1 MVSMLKIYIINDKR
15 DKRLYFKGYETMGNR
30 IYPSYTTLKDNALKI
45 KSEAEA
51 QMIANNIEGIVINL
65 K

>member
-1 MVSMLKIYIINDKR
+1 MYVVKDKK
-15 DKRLYFKGYETMGNR
+15 DKRLYFKGYTTIGSRE
-30 IYPSYTTLKDNALKI
+30 YPSYTTLKDNALKI

>member
-1 MVSMLKIYIINDKR
+1 MLKMYIINDKR

-30 IYPSYTTLKDNALKI
+30 VYPSYTTLKDNALKI
-45 KSEAEA
+45 KNESEA
-51 QMIANNIEGIVINL
+51 QIIANNINGEVINL

>member
-1 MVSMLKIYIINDKR
+1 MYIVNDKR

-30 IYPSYTTLKDNALKI
+30 VYPSYTTLKDNALKI
-45 KSEAEA
+45 KNESEA
-51 QMIANNIEGIVINL
+51 QIRANNINGEVIIL

>member
-1 MVSMLKIYIINDKR
+1 MYIINDKR

-30 IYPSYTTLKDNALKI
+30 VYPSYTTLKDNALKI

-51 QMIANNIEGIVINL
+51 KMISNNIEVIVINL

>member
-1 MVSMLKIYIINDKR
+1 
-15 DKRLYFKGYETMGNR
+15 MGNR
-30 IYPSYTTLKDNALKI
+30 VYPSYTTLKDNALKI

>member
-1 MVSMLKIYIINDKR
+1 MYIVNDKK

-30 IYPSYTTLKDNALKI
+30 VYPSYTTLTDNALKM

>member
-1 MVSMLKIYIINDKR
+1 MYIINDKR

-30 IYPSYTTLKDNALKI
+30 VYPSYTTLKDNALKI
-45 KSEAEA
+45 KNESEA
-51 QMIANNIEGIVINL
+51 QIIANNINGEVINL

>member
-1 MVSMLKIYIINDKR
+1 MYIINDKR
-15 DKRLYFKGYETMGNR
+15 DKRLYFKGYTTMGNR
-30 IYPSYTTLKDNALKI
+30 VYPSYTTLKDNALKI
-45 KSEAEA
+45 KNVSEA

>member
-1 MVSMLKIYIINDKR
+1 MYIVKDKK

-30 IYPSYTTLKDNALKI
+30 VYPSYTTLKDNALKI
-45 KSEAEA
+45 KNESEA
-51 QMIANNIEGIVINL
+51 QIIANNINGEVINL

>member
-1 MVSMLKIYIINDKR
+1 MYIVNDKR
-15 DKRLYFKGYETMGNR
+15 DKRLYFKGYTTMGNR
-30 IYPSYTTLKDNALKI
+30 VYPSYTTLKDNALKI

-51 QMIANNIEGIVINL
+51 QMIANNIEGIVIKL

>member
-1 MVSMLKIYIINDKR
+1 MNVVKEKKDKR
-15 DKRLYFKGYETMGNR
+15 IYYKAYTTIGNR
-30 IYPSYTTLKDNALKI
+30 EYPSYKTLKDNALKI

>member
-1 MVSMLKIYIINDKR
+1 MYIINDKR

-30 IYPSYTTLKDNALKI
+30 VYSYYTTLKDNALKI

>member
-1 MVSMLKIYIINDKR
+1 MYIVNDKR
-15 DKRLYFKGYETMGNR
+15 DERLYFKGYTTIGSRE
-30 IYPSYTTLKDNALKI
+30 YPSYTALKDNALKI

>member
-1 MVSMLKIYIINDKR
+1 MYIINDKR
-15 DKRLYFKGYETMGNR
+15 DTRLYFKGYETMGNWV
-30 IYPSYTTLKDNALKI
+30 YPSYTTLKDNALKI

>member
-1 MVSMLKIYIINDKR
+1 MYIVNDKKDR
-15 DKRLYFKGYETMGNR
+15 RLYFKGYATIGNR
-30 IYPSYTTLKDNALKI
+30 VYPSYTTLKDNALKI
-45 KSEAEA
+45 RSEAEA

>member
-1 MVSMLKIYIINDKR
+1 MYIINDKR

-30 IYPSYTTLKDNALKI
+30 VYPSYTTLKDNALKI
-45 KSEAEA
+45 KSESEA

>member
-1 MVSMLKIYIINDKR
+1 MLKMYIINDKR

-30 IYPSYTTLKDNALKI
+30 VYPSYTTLKDNALKI
-45 KSEAEA
+45 KNVSEA